1 MTVYGTGIDLITI
14 GRVQDVLD
22 RHGDRFLRRVF
33 TPREVDY
40 CGGRVQELA
49 VRFAGK
55 EAVMKA
61 LGTGARGV
69 GWREIEILANGRGKP
84 LVLLHGRALARANQL
99 RLSGMEISLTHEG
112 GQAAAF
118 AVANGL
124 ADGSRVVAS
133 EDASAAVASEG
144 RPA

>member
-1 MTVYGTGIDLITI
+1 MTVGGTGIDSITI
-14 GRVQDVLD
+14 ARVSDVLT
-22 RHGDRFLRRVF
+22 RHGERFLRRVY

-40 CGGRVQELA
+40 CGGRVPELA
-49 VRFAGK
+49 ARFAGK

-99 RLSGMEISLTHEG
+99 RLSGVEISLTHEG
-112 GQAAAF
+112 GTAAAI
-118 AVANGL
+118 AIAN
-124 ADGSRVVAS
+124 AEAPSRLLPG
-133 EDASAAVASEG
+133 EERSA
-144 RPA
+144 

>member
-1 MTVYGTGIDLITI
+1 MTVGGTGIDLITI
-14 GRVQDVLD
+14 ARVSDVLA
-22 RHGDRFLRRVF
+22 RHGERFLRRVY

-40 CGGRVQELA
+40 CGGRVPELA
-49 VRFAGK
+49 ARFAGK

-99 RLSGMEISLTHEG
+99 RLSGVEISLTHEG
-112 GQAAAF
+112 GTAAAF
-118 AVANGL
+118 AIAN
-124 ADGSRVVAS
+124 AAAPSRPL
-133 EDASAAVASEG
+133 
-144 RPA
+144 PAEERSV

>member
-14 GRVQDVLD
+14 DRISDVLG
-22 RHGDRFLRRVF
+22 RHGERFLRRVY
-33 TPREVDY
+33 TTREVDY

-84 LVLLHGRALARANQL
+84 LVLLHGRALARANHL
-99 RLSGMEISLTHEG
+99 SLSGIEISLTHEG
-112 GQAAAF
+112 GTAAAF
-118 AVANGL
+118 AVGVERTSCPC
-124 ADGSRVVAS
+124 DGRGRG
-133 EDASAAVASEG
+133 EASA
-144 RPA
+144 

>member
-1 MTVYGTGIDLITI
+1 MTVHGTGIDLITI
-14 GRVQDVLD
+14 GRVRDVLE
-22 RHGDRFLRRVF
+22 RHGERFLRRVY

-49 VRFAGK
+49 ARFAGK

-99 RLSGMEISLTHEG
+99 RLSGLEISLTHEG
-112 GQAAAF
+112 GLAAAVV
-118 AVANGL
+118 VANGTVSDPR
-124 ADGSRVVAS
+124 AAS
-133 EDASAAVASEG
+133 GDE
-144 RPA
+144 PA